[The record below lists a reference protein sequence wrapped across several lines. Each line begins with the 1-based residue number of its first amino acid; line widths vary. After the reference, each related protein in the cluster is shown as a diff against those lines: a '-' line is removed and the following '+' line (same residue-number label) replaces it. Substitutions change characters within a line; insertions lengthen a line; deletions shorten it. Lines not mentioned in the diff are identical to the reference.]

1 MIPVHKNQGK
11 STMQTNA
18 FKMNRI
24 YSLVLAIATLFMS
37 SFATAVPLLYD
48 VRYNPLLEGE
58 TEVEFVFD
66 EEIYVEPQIQVFSEP
81 ARIELFFDEADFEQ
95 NLEEVLIN
103 KAGVEKVTSEFV
115 NDGFKVTVYLDHL
128 KIYQTRVDKNLFYL
142 HVSDNPTQDATQTIA
157 AESEGA
163 NYINRIQALDF
174 RRGEKGEARVLV
186 FLQENMAAIDVQEQ
200 AGKVVVEFHN
210 TDIID
215 DLLYQLDV
223 MDFGTVV
230 SMVETFKEGSNSR
243 IEIQTTDAFDYN
255 YQQLDNIFTLT
266 LEKDESK
273 RSFLGNGK
281 EYQGRPMSLNFQ
293 DISIRAVLQIIADYN
308 GFNLVVSDSVSGSI
322 TLRLDGVPWDQA
334 LDIVLRV
341 KGLDKRMEGS
351 ILMVAPTEEL
361 AAREAKELKAKQQ
374 VEDLEPLYSEY
385 IQLNYAK
392 AQEFADLLKTDVNSI
407 LSSRGSVSVDARTNT
422 LLIKDTAKS
431 IENVRR
437 MIENLDVA
445 VKQVVIESRMVTVR
459 DNVQEDLGIRWGF
472 SDSNGGWRNGTSP
485 GSPDYATGTLS
496 GISGSLAGA
505 DGIAYN
511 NTPSIGDR
519 LNVNLPVANPAGS
532 IGMHVAKLAN
542 GQLIDLEL
550 SALEQENK
558 GEIIASPR
566 ITTANQKKARI
577 EQGTEIPYVQ
587 SASSGATTVTFK
599 KAVLSLEVTPHI
611 TPDNKVILDLAITQD
626 TRGDTVDTPTGPAVA
641 IDTQRIETQVLV
653 ENGQTVVLGGIY
665 QQQIINS
672 ASKVP
677 LLGDIPYMG
686 ALFRSTSERNEKRE
700 LLIFVTPK
708 IMVDSSL

>member
-1 MIPVHKNQGK
+1 MIPVHKNQGN
-11 STMQTNA
+11 STMQNNA

-24 YSLVLAIATLFMS
+24 YSLVLAVATLFMS

-66 EEIYVEPQIQVFSEP
+66 EEIYIEPQIQVFSEP
-81 ARIELFFDEADFEQ
+81 ARIELFFDEADYEQ
-95 NLEEVLIN
+95 SLEEVLIN

-115 NDGFKVTVYLDHL
+115 NDGFKVTVFLDRL
-128 KIYQTRVDKNLFYL
+128 KIYQTRIDKNLFYL
-142 HVSDNPTQDATQTIA
+142 HVSDNPVQDASQTIA
-157 AESEGA
+157 EENEGA

-243 IEIQTTDAFDYN
+243 IEIDTTDAFDYN
-255 YQQLDNIFTLT
+255 YQQLDNIFTIT

-281 EYQGRPMSLNFQ
+281 DYQGRPMSLNFQ

-308 GFNLVVSDSVSGSI
+308 GFNLVVSDSVSGNI

-392 AQEFADLLKTDVNSI
+392 AQEFADLLQTDVNSI
-407 LSSRGSVSVDARTNT
+407 LSNRGSVSVDARTNT

-437 MIENLDVA
+437 MVETLDVA

-459 DNVQEDLGIRWGF
+459 DNIQEDLGIRWGF
-472 SDSNGGWRNGTSP
+472 SDSNGGWLNGTSP
-485 GSPDYATGTLS
+485 ANATGTLTGVS
-496 GISGSLAGA
+496 GNLIGA
-505 DGIAYN
+505 TDIAN
-511 NTPSIGDR
+511 NASPSVGDR
-519 LNVNLPVANPAGS
+519 LNVNLPVINPAGS

-626 TRGDTVDTPTGPAVA
+626 TRGDTVDTATGPAVA

-672 ASKVP
+672 ARKVP
-677 LLGDIPYMG
+677 LLGDVPYLG

-708 IMVDSSL
+708 IMVESTL

>member
-266 LEKDESK
+266 FEKDESK

-392 AQEFADLLKTDVNSI
+392 AQEFADLLQTDVNSI
-407 LSSRGSVSVDARTNT
+407 LSSRGSVSVDTRTNT

-472 SDSNGGWRNGTSP
+472 SDQQGNDGFSGNLTGANDIANG
-485 GSPDYATGTLS
+485 
-496 GISGSLAGA
+496 I
-505 DGIAYN
+505 I
-511 NTPSIGDR
+511 PSIGDR

-532 IGMHVAKLAN
+532 IGMHVAKLAD
-542 GQLIDLEL
+542 GTLIDLEL

-587 SASSGATTVTFK
+587 AASSGATTVTFK

-686 ALFRSTSERNEKRE
+686 ALFRSTSERNEKKE

>member
-1 MIPVHKNQGK
+1 MIPVHKNQGN
-11 STMQTNA
+11 STMQNNA

-24 YSLVLAIATLFMS
+24 YSLVLAVATLFMS

-66 EEIYVEPQIQVFSEP
+66 EEIYIEPQIQVFSEP
-81 ARIELFFDEADFEQ
+81 ARIELFFDEADYEQ
-95 NLEEVLIN
+95 SLEEVLIN

-115 NDGFKVTVYLDHL
+115 NDGFKVTVFLDRL
-128 KIYQTRVDKNLFYL
+128 KIYQTRIDKNLFYL
-142 HVSDNPTQDATQTIA
+142 HVSDNPVQDASQTIA
-157 AESEGA
+157 EENEGA

-243 IEIQTTDAFDYN
+243 IEIDTTDAFDYN
-255 YQQLDNIFTLT
+255 YQQLDNIFTIT

-281 EYQGRPMSLNFQ
+281 DYQGRPMSLNFQ

-308 GFNLVVSDSVSGSI
+308 GFNLVVSDSVSGNI

-392 AQEFADLLKTDVNSI
+392 AQEFADLLQTDVNSI
-407 LSSRGSVSVDARTNT
+407 LSNRGSVSVDARTNT

-437 MIENLDVA
+437 MVETLDVA

-459 DNVQEDLGIRWGF
+459 DNIQEDLGIRWGF
-472 SDSNGGWRNGTSP
+472 SDGNGGWGNGTSFP
-485 GSPDYATGTLS
+485 GATGTVTGVS
-496 GISGSLAGA
+496 GNLIGA
-505 DGIAYN
+505 NDIAYN
-511 NTPSIGDR
+511 GTPSLGDR
-519 LNVNLPVANPAGS
+519 LNVNLPIANPAGS

-626 TRGDTVDTPTGPAVA
+626 TRGDTVDTATGPAVA

-672 ASKVP
+672 ARKVP
-677 LLGDIPYMG
+677 LLGDVPYLG

-708 IMVDSSL
+708 IMVESTL

>member
-11 STMQTNA
+11 STMQKHGFN
-18 FKMNRI
+18 MNRI
-24 YSLVLAIATLFMS
+24 YSLVLAFATLFMS

-58 TEVEFVFD
+58 TEIEFVFD
-66 EEIYVEPQIQVFSEP
+66 EEIYIEPQIQVFSEP
-81 ARIELFFDEADFEQ
+81 ARIELFFDEADYEQ
-95 NLEEVLIN
+95 SLEEVLIN

-128 KIYQTRVDKNLFYL
+128 KIYQTRIDKNLFYL
-142 HVSDNPTQDATQTIA
+142 HVSDNPTQDAAQTIA
-157 AESEGA
+157 EEDEGTS
-163 NYINRIQALDF
+163 YINRIQALDF

-186 FLQENMAAIDVQEQ
+186 FLQENMAAIDVREQ
-200 AGKVVVEFHN
+200 AGKIVVEFHN

-230 SMVETFKEGSNSR
+230 SMIETFKDGSNSR
-243 IEIQTTDAFDYN
+243 IVIDTTDAFDYN
-255 YQQLDNIFTLT
+255 YQQLDNIFTIT
-266 LEKDESK
+266 VEKDESK

-308 GFNLVVSDSVSGSI
+308 GFNLVVSDSVAGNI

-341 KGLDKRMEGS
+341 KGLDKRMDGS

-392 AQEFADLLKTDVNSI
+392 AQTFADLLKTEVNSI
-407 LSSRGSVSVDARTNT
+407 ISQRGSVSVDERTNT

-437 MIENLDVA
+437 MIENLDVP

-472 SDSNGGWRNGTSP
+472 SDQQDS
-485 GSPDYATGTLS
+485 D
-496 GISGSLAGA
+496 GISGNLDGA
-505 DGIAYN
+505 NAIAN
-511 NTPSIGDR
+511 GQRPSIGDR
-519 LNVNLPVANPAGS
+519 LNVNLPIANPAGS
-532 IGMHVAKLAN
+532 IGMHVAKLAD
-542 GQLIDLEL
+542 GTLIDLEL
-550 SALEQENK
+550 TALEQENK

-587 SASSGATTVTFK
+587 AASSGATTVTFK

-626 TRGDTVDTPTGPAVA
+626 TRGDTVDTPTGPATA

-677 LLGDIPYMG
+677 LLGDIPYLG
-686 ALFRSTSERNEKRE
+686 YLFRSTSERNEKRE

-708 IMVDSSL
+708 IMVEDSI